1 MDEPSVMD
9 EPVHN
14 TGRDVER
21 LGIPVL
27 LATSRVPP
35 ADIQQYIETDLGA
48 SVDPAC
54 LIACLY
60 IDS

>member
-9 EPVHN
+9 EPVHH

-27 LATSRVPP
+27 LATSRVST

-54 LIACLY
+54 LIVCLY